1 MVSSV
6 CGSNSYKTEQIN
18 LFIFTFK
25 IKQILNFK
33 PIIMKKNSKSLGW
46 KKTAVVTLAIPLTLG
61 ATPVWATPHTP
72 VAYETVQTHSKIIG
86 VRQINPTTVEI
97 LFSNNQRLAMD
108 FYGENIFR
116 LFQDNSG
123 GIIRDPEAT
132 PEARILVDNP
142 RIPLSTLN
150 VEDVDGAITISTT
163 KVKVQLDKNTS
174 LLKVI
179 NLDTQSIVLEESKPI
194 LFEKDKVTITL
205 KENPKEYFYGGGVQN
220 GRFSHKGKAIAIE
233 NQNSWTDGGVA
244 SPTPFYWSTNGYGI
258 LWHTFKKGKY
268 DFGAEEQGNVK
279 LSHETDYLDLFCMI
293 SNTPTALLNDFY
305 QLTGNPV
312 LLPKFGFYQGH
323 LNAYNRDYWK
333 EDEKGILFED
343 GKRYK
348 ESQKDNGG
356 IKESLNGEKNNY
368 QFSARAVID
377 RYKNHDMPFGWLLPN
392 DGYGAG
398 YGQTET
404 LDGNIQNLKELGDYA
419 RRNGVEIGL
428 WTQSDLHPKP
438 GVSALLQRDIVKEVR
453 DAGVRVLKTD
463 VAWVGAG
470 YSFGLN
476 GVADVGQ
483 IMPYYGNNA
492 RPFIISLDGW
502 AGTQRYAGIW
512 SGDQTGGEWEYIRF
526 HIPTYIGAGLSGQPN
541 ITSDMDGIFGGK
553 NAAVNIRDFQWK
565 TFTPMELNMDGWGA
579 NEKYPH
585 ALGEPATS
593 INRWYLKLKSELMP
607 YAYSFAK
614 EAVDGLPMIRAMFLE
629 FPNEYTQGT
638 ATKYQY
644 MYGTDFLVA
653 PIYQNTKADAE
664 GNDIRNGIYLPEGEW
679 IDYFSGE
686 KYEGGRILNNFDAP
700 LWKLPLFVKNGAIIP
715 MTNPN
720 NNVSEI
726 NQRLRIYE
734 MYPDKHTMTVEYDD
748 DGTSEDYKSGKGVTT
763 FIESNVTSK
772 NDVLITVH
780 RTQGNFDGFVKEK
793 ATEFRINVTQKPKS
807 ISAKI
812 GKNKVKLTEAHSMEQ
827 FLNGE
832 NIFYYNAAPNL
843 NRFATKGSEFEKVE
857 ITKNP
862 QLLIKLAETDVT
874 ANQIDMTIKGFRFA
888 PTDTYRITSGPLA
901 APQAEITVDNT
912 EAYTLK
918 PTWNKTAHADFYEI
932 ELNGMLYTT
941 IKDTELLFDGLQAET
956 TYTFKIRAANKDG
969 YSEWNE
975 FKATT
980 KSNPLEFAIRGI
992 KGEVT
997 AACQEGFEIERL
1009 FDFAELGDTW
1019 HTKYRANA
1027 LPFDM
1032 IIDLK
1037 TINQL
1042 DKFHYLPRQNAGN
1055 GTLLKGNVFY
1065 SLDKE
1070 HWTEAGAFE
1079 WERNG
1084 EVKVFTFTE
1093 HPTARYIKLAVTDGV
1108 GNYGSGREIYVFK
1121 MPGTESYLPGDINND
1136 GKIDNNDLTS
1146 YTNYTG
1152 LRKGDS
1158 DFEGYISI
1166 GDVNKNDLIDAYDIS
1181 VVATQLENGIDENS
1195 ASSEIAGKLEIST
1208 PKRNYNKDEVIEI
1221 RVKGIDLKEVNA
1233 LSFALP
1239 YNQQEYEFIGVQ
1251 PIHINDME
1259 NLTYDRL
1266 HSNGEKGLYP
1276 TFVNLGSK
1284 KLLNGTGD
1292 LFILKFKAKQKV
1304 TFGLKI
1310 KDGILVNQKLNSVKF

>member
-1 MVSSV
+1 MKRN
-6 CGSNSYKTEQIN
+6 CNSTR
-18 LFIFTFK
+18 
-25 IKQILNFK
+25 
-33 PIIMKKNSKSLGW
+33 W
-46 KKTAVVTLAIPLTLG
+46 KKTAVLTLAIPLFLG
-61 ATPVWATPHTP
+61 ASPVWAASHPP
-72 VAYETVQTHSKIIG
+72 MPYETVQTHAKIIG
-86 VRQINPTTVEI
+86 VKQINPTTVDV
-97 LFSNNQRLAMD
+97 LFSNNQRMTVD

-123 GIIRDPEAT
+123 GIIRAPEAT
-132 PEARILVDNP
+132 PQAQILVDNP
-142 RIPLSTLN
+142 RIPLSMLN
-150 VEDVDGAITISTT
+150 VEDTDGTITISTA
-163 KVKVQLDKNTS
+163 KVKIQLDKNTS

-179 NLDTQSIVLEESKPI
+179 NLDTQSVVLEESEPVM
-194 LFEKDKVTITL
+194 FDKDRVTVTL
-205 KENPKEYFYGGGVQN
+205 KETPEEYFYGGGVQN

-258 LWHTFKKGKY
+258 LWYTFKKGKY
-268 DFGAEEQGNVK
+268 DFGAEKQGSVK
-279 LSHETDYLDLFCMI
+279 LSHETDYLDLFCMV
-293 SNTPTALLNDFY
+293 SHTPTALLNDFY

-356 IKESLNGEKNNY
+356 IKESLNGEKGNY

-377 RYKNHDMPFGWLLPN
+377 RYKNHDMPLGWLLPN

-404 LDGNIQNLKELGDYA
+404 LDGNIQNLKDLGDYA

-438 GVSALLQRDIVKEVR
+438 EISALLQRDIVKEVR

-483 IMPYYGNNA
+483 IMPYYGNNT

-502 AGTQRYAGIW
+502 AGTQRYAGVW

-526 HIPTYIGAGLSGQPN
+526 HIPTYIGSGLSGQPN

-565 TFTPMELNMDGWGA
+565 TWTPMELNMDGWGA

-593 INRWYLKLKSELMP
+593 INRMYLKLKSELMP

-614 EAVDGLPMIRAMFLE
+614 EAVDGLPMIRAMFLD
-629 FPNEYTQGT
+629 FPNKYTLGT
-638 ATKYQY
+638 ATQYQY

-653 PIYQNTKADAE
+653 PVYQNTQADAE

-686 KYEGGRILNNFDAP
+686 KYEGGRILNNFATP
-700 LWKLPLFVKNGAIIP
+700 LWKLPVFVKNGAIIP
-715 MTNPN
+715 MANPN
-720 NNVSEI
+720 NHVGEI
-726 NQRLRIYE
+726 NKGLRIYE
-734 MYPDKHTMTVEYDD
+734 MYPHNHTMTVEYDD
-748 DGTSEDYKSGKGVTT
+748 DGITEAYKDGKGVTT
-763 FIESNVTSK
+763 FIESNVTPKST
-772 NDVLITVH
+772 VMITVH

-793 ATEFRINVTQKPKS
+793 ATEFRINVTEKPKAL
-807 ISAKI
+807 SAKI
-812 GKNKVKLTEAHSMEQ
+812 GKSKIKLTEAASMKQ
-827 FLNGE
+827 FMNGE
-832 NIFYYNAAPNL
+832 NTFYYDAAPNL
-843 NRFATKGSEFEKVE
+843 NKFATKGSEFEKVT

-862 QLLIKLAETDVT
+862 QLLVKLAATDIT
-874 ANQIDMTIKGFRFA
+874 ANQIDMVIKGFRFDPA
-888 PTDTYRITSGPLA
+888 DTYRVSSGILS
-901 APQAEITVDNT
+901 APQAEVTAEHT

-918 PTWNKTAHADFYEI
+918 PSWSKVPHADFYEI
-932 ELNGMLYTT
+932 ELDGMIYTT
-941 IKDTELLFDGLQAET
+941 IKDTELLFDALSAET
-956 TYTFKIRAANKDG
+956 TYAFKIRAVNKDG
-969 YSEWNE
+969 VSEWNE

-992 KGEVT
+992 KGEIT
-997 AACQEGFEIERL
+997 AKDQPGFEIDHL
-1009 FDFAELGDTW
+1009 FDFAETGDVW
-1019 HTKYRANA
+1019 HTEYGAKAT
-1027 LPFDM
+1027 PFDM
-1032 IIDLK
+1032 ILDLK

-1042 DKFHYLPRQNAGN
+1042 DKFHYLPRQDVGN
-1055 GTLLKGNVFY
+1055 GTLLKGSVCY
-1065 SLDKE
+1065 SLDKK
-1070 HWTEAGAFE
+1070 HWTEAGKFE
-1079 WERNG
+1079 WKRNSD
-1084 EVKVFTFTE
+1084 VKEFLFKDR
-1093 HPTARYIKLAVTDGV
+1093 PDARYIKLSVTDGT
-1108 GNYGSGREIYVFK
+1108 GNYGSGRELYVFK
-1121 MPGTESYLPGDINND
+1121 VPGTESYLPGDINND

-1158 DFEGYISI
+1158 DFEGYISV
-1166 GDVNKNDLIDAYDIS
+1166 GDINKNGLIDAYDIS
-1181 VVATQLENGIDENS
+1181 VVATQLEGGIDETN
-1195 ASSEIAGKLEIST
+1195 ASPEVGGKLEIST
-1208 PKRNYNKDEVIEI
+1208 PKRHYSKNEIIEV
-1221 RVKGIDLKEVNA
+1221 RVKGIDLKAINA

-1239 YNQQEYEFIGVQ
+1239 YDQQKYEFAGVQ
-1251 PIHINDME
+1251 LIHLNEME

-1266 HSNGEKGLYP
+1266 HSNGNKALYP
-1276 TFVNLGSK
+1276 TFVNLGNK
-1284 KLLNGTGD
+1284 ALLDGTTD
-1292 LFILKFKAKQKV
+1292 LFILKFKAKQNV
-1304 TFGLKI
+1304 TFDLQI
-1310 KDGILVNQKLNSVKF
+1310 KDEILVNQRLDSK

>member
-205 KENPKEYFYGGGVQN
+205 KENPKEYVYGGGVQN

-901 APQAEITVDNT
+901 APQAEITADNT

>member
-1 MVSSV
+1 M
-6 CGSNSYKTEQIN
+6 
-18 LFIFTFK
+18 
-25 IKQILNFK
+25 
-33 PIIMKKNSKSLGW
+33 P
-46 KKTAVVTLAIPLTLG
+46 
-61 ATPVWATPHTP
+61 
-72 VAYETVQTHSKIIG
+72 YETVQTHAKIIG
-86 VRQINPTTVEI
+86 VKQINPTTVDV
-97 LFSNNQRLAMD
+97 LFSNNQRMTVD

-123 GIIRDPEAT
+123 GIIRAPEAT
-132 PEARILVDNP
+132 PQAQILVDNP
-142 RIPLSTLN
+142 RIPLSMLN
-150 VEDVDGAITISTT
+150 VEDTDGTITISTA
-163 KVKVQLDKNTS
+163 KVKIQLDKNTS

-179 NLDTQSIVLEESKPI
+179 NLDTQSVVLEESEPVM
-194 LFEKDKVTITL
+194 FDKDRVTVTL
-205 KENPKEYFYGGGVQN
+205 KETPEEYFYGGGVQN

-258 LWHTFKKGKY
+258 LWYTFKKGKY
-268 DFGAEEQGNVK
+268 DFGAEKQGSVK
-279 LSHETDYLDLFCMI
+279 LSHETDYLDLFCMV
-293 SNTPTALLNDFY
+293 SHTPTALLNDFY

-356 IKESLNGEKNNY
+356 IKESLNGEKGNY

-377 RYKNHDMPFGWLLPN
+377 RYKNHDMPLGWLLPN

-404 LDGNIQNLKELGDYA
+404 LDGNIQNLKDLGDYA

-438 GVSALLQRDIVKEVR
+438 EISALLQRDIVKEVR

-483 IMPYYGNNA
+483 IMPYYGNNT

-502 AGTQRYAGIW
+502 AGTQRYAGVW

-526 HIPTYIGAGLSGQPN
+526 HIPTYIGSGLSGQPN

-565 TFTPMELNMDGWGA
+565 TWTPMELNMDGWGA

-593 INRWYLKLKSELMP
+593 INRMYLKLKSELMP

-614 EAVDGLPMIRAMFLE
+614 EAVDGLPMIRAMFLD
-629 FPNEYTQGT
+629 FPNKYTLGT
-638 ATKYQY
+638 ATQYQY

-653 PIYQNTKADAE
+653 PVYQNTQADAE

-686 KYEGGRILNNFDAP
+686 KYEGGRILNNFATP
-700 LWKLPLFVKNGAIIP
+700 LWKLPVFVKNGAIIP
-715 MTNPN
+715 MANPN
-720 NNVSEI
+720 NHVGEI
-726 NQRLRIYE
+726 NKGLRIYE
-734 MYPDKHTMTVEYDD
+734 MYPHNHTMTVEYDD
-748 DGTSEDYKSGKGVTT
+748 DGITEAYKDGKGVTT
-763 FIESNVTSK
+763 FIESNVTPKST
-772 NDVLITVH
+772 VMITVH

-793 ATEFRINVTQKPKS
+793 ATEFRINVTEKPKAL
-807 ISAKI
+807 SAKI
-812 GKNKVKLTEAHSMEQ
+812 GKSKIKLTEAASMKQ
-827 FLNGE
+827 FMNGE
-832 NIFYYNAAPNL
+832 NTFYYDAAPNL
-843 NRFATKGSEFEKVE
+843 NKFATKGSEFEKVT

-862 QLLIKLAETDVT
+862 QLLVKLAATDIT
-874 ANQIDMTIKGFRFA
+874 ANQIDMVIKGFRFDPA
-888 PTDTYRITSGPLA
+888 DTYRVSSGILS
-901 APQAEITVDNT
+901 APQAEVTAEHT

-918 PTWNKTAHADFYEI
+918 PSWSKVPHADFYEI
-932 ELNGMLYTT
+932 ELNGMIYTT
-941 IKDTELLFDGLQAET
+941 IKDTELLFDALSAET
-956 TYTFKIRAANKDG
+956 TYAFKIRAVNKDG
-969 YSEWNE
+969 VSEWNE

-992 KGEVT
+992 KGEIT
-997 AACQEGFEIERL
+997 AKDQPGFEIDHL
-1009 FDFAELGDTW
+1009 FDFAETGDVW
-1019 HTKYRANA
+1019 HTEYGAKAT
-1027 LPFDM
+1027 PFDM
-1032 IIDLK
+1032 ILDLK

-1042 DKFHYLPRQNAGN
+1042 DKFHYLPRQDVGN
-1055 GTLLKGNVFY
+1055 GTLLKGSVCY
-1065 SLDKE
+1065 SLDKK
-1070 HWTEAGAFE
+1070 HWTEAGKFE
-1079 WERNG
+1079 WKRNSD
-1084 EVKVFTFTE
+1084 VKEFLFKDR
-1093 HPTARYIKLAVTDGV
+1093 PDARYIKLSVTDGT
-1108 GNYGSGREIYVFK
+1108 GNYGSGRELYVFK
-1121 MPGTESYLPGDINND
+1121 VPGTESYLPGDINND

-1158 DFEGYISI
+1158 DFEGYISV
-1166 GDVNKNDLIDAYDIS
+1166 GDINKNGLIDAYDIS
-1181 VVATQLENGIDENS
+1181 VVATQLEGGIDETN
-1195 ASSEIAGKLEIST
+1195 ASPEVGGKLEIST
-1208 PKRNYNKDEVIEI
+1208 PKRHYSKNEIIEV
-1221 RVKGIDLKEVNA
+1221 RVKGIDLKAINA

-1239 YNQQEYEFIGVQ
+1239 YDQQKYEFAGVQ
-1251 PIHINDME
+1251 LIHLNEME

-1266 HSNGEKGLYP
+1266 HSNGNKALYP
-1276 TFVNLGSK
+1276 TFVNLGNK
-1284 KLLNGTGD
+1284 ALLNGTTD
-1292 LFILKFKAKQKV
+1292 LFILKFKAKQNV
-1304 TFGLKI
+1304 TFDLQI
-1310 KDGILVNQKLNSVKF
+1310 KDEILVNQRLDSK

>member
-1 MVSSV
+1 MKKETPISLRHLRRITAILFLCPISLSSIQASAASDQSDVSSASV
-6 CGSNSYKTEQIN
+6 HQEQ
-18 LFIFTFK
+18 TSG
-25 IKQILNFK
+25 ILRAEK
-33 PIIMKKNSKSLGW
+33 
-46 KKTAVVTLAIPLTLG
+46 
-61 ATPVWATPHTP
+61 
-72 VAYETVQTHSKIIG
+72 
-86 VRQINPTTVEI
+86 INPTTVDV
-97 LFSNNQRLAMD
+97 LFANQQRMTID

-116 LFQDNSG
+116 VFQDNSG
-123 GIIRDPEAT
+123 GIIRDPEAK
-132 PEARILVDNP
+132 PEAQILVDQPRRKVSGLSVDEKEGYITLTTAQVRIELNKQTGLMKVFNP
-142 RIPLSTLN
+142 LT
-150 VEDVDGAITISTT
+150 G
-163 KVKVQLDKNTS
+163 KC
-174 LLKVI
+174 VI
-179 NLDTQSIVLEESKPI
+179 EEVAPVIFGPK
-194 LFEKDKVTITL
+194 EVTVTL
-205 KENPKEYFYGGGVQN
+205 KENPEEYFYGGGVQN
-220 GRFSHKGKAIAIE
+220 GRFSHKGKVIAIE

-244 SPTPFYWSTNGYGI
+244 SPAPFYWSTNGYGMM
-258 LWHTFKKGKY
+258 WYTFRKGEY
-268 DFGAEEQGNVK
+268 DFGATEKNIVK
-279 LSHETDYLDLFCMI
+279 LSHNSSYLDIFYMVNDGAV
-293 SNTPTALLNDFY
+293 SLLNDFY

-312 LLPKFGFYQGH
+312 LLPKFGFYEGH

-377 RYKNHDMPFGWLLPN
+377 RYKNHDMPLGWLLPN

-404 LDGNIQNLKELGDYA
+404 LDGNIANLKSLGDYA
-419 RRNGVEIGL
+419 RKNGVEIGL
-428 WTQSDLHPKP
+428 WTQSDLHPKE

-476 GVADVGQ
+476 GVADVGK

-502 AGTQRYAGIW
+502 AGTQRYAGVW

-526 HIPTYIGAGLSGQPN
+526 HIPTYIGSGLSGQPN

-553 NAAVNIRDFQWK
+553 NPAVNIRDFQWK
-565 TFTPMELNMDGWGA
+565 TWTPMELNMDGWGS

-593 INRWYLKLKSELMP
+593 INRMYLKLKSELMP

-614 EAVDGLPMIRAMFLE
+614 EAVDGMPIIRAMFLE
-629 FPNEYTQGT
+629 FPNDYTMGS

-679 IDYFSGE
+679 IDYFTGE
-686 KYEGGRILNNFDAP
+686 KYEGGRVINNFAAP
-700 LWKLPLFVKNGAIIP
+700 LWKLPVFVKNGAIIP

-726 NQRLRIYE
+726 NKGLRIYE
-734 MYPDKHTMTVEYDD
+734 MYPNKHTMTVEYDD
-748 DGTSEDYKSGKGVTT
+748 DGITEAYKDGKGVTT
-763 FIESNVTSK
+763 FIESNVTPK
-772 NDVLITVH
+772 NEVLITVH

-793 ATEFRINVTQKPKS
+793 ATEFRINGTEKPKA
-807 ISAKI
+807 ISAKA
-812 GKNKVKLTEAHSMEQ
+812 GKSKIKLTEVASLEQ
-827 FLNGE
+827 FQNGQ
-832 NIFYYNAAPNL
+832 NVYFYDAAPNL
-843 NRFATKGSEFEKVE
+843 NKFATPGSEFEKVT
-857 ITKNP
+857 IVKNP
-862 QLLIKLAETDVT
+862 QLLIKLAPMDVT
-874 ANQIDMTIKGFRFA
+874 TNQINVTVSGFRYA
-888 PTDTYRITSGPLA
+888 PADTYRVTSGSLT
-901 APQAEITVDNT
+901 APKAEVTAENT

-918 PTWNKTAHADFYEI
+918 PTWTPVANADYYEI
-932 ELNGMLYTT
+932 ELNGILYST
-941 IKDTELLFDGLQAET
+941 IKDTELLFEGLEAET
-956 TYTFKIRAANKDG
+956 TYDFKIRAVNKDG
-969 YSEWNE
+969 QSDWAS
-975 FKATT
+975 FTAKT

-997 AACQEGFEIERL
+997 AKSQEGFEIDRL
-1009 FDFAELGDTW
+1009 FDFAEMGDMW

-1032 IIDLK
+1032 IIDLRSV
-1037 TINQL
+1037 NQL
-1042 DKFHYLPRQNAGN
+1042 DKFHYLSRKDGGN
-1055 GTLLKGNVFY
+1055 GTLLKGTVSY
-1065 SLDKE
+1065 SMDKE

-1079 WERNG
+1079 WNRKD

-1093 HPTARYIKLAVTDGV
+1093 RPTARYIKLSVTEGV
-1108 GNYGSGREIYVFK
+1108 GNYGSGRELYVFK
-1121 MPGTESYLPGDINND
+1121 VPGTESYLPGDINND

-1152 LRKGDS
+1152 LRKGDG
-1158 DFEGYISI
+1158 DFEGYISN
-1166 GDVNKNDLIDAYDIS
+1166 GDINKNDLIDAYDIS
-1181 VVATQLENGIDENS
+1181 VVATQLEDGVDESNETEKVS
-1195 ASSEIAGKLEIST
+1195 GRIEMST
-1208 PKRNYNKDEVIEI
+1208 AKRSYNKDEVIEMI
-1221 RVKGIDLKEVNA
+1221 VKGIDLKSVNA

-1239 YNQQEYEFIGVQ
+1239 YDQQKFEFVGVQ
-1251 PIHINDME
+1251 PVSMKEME
-1259 NLTYDRL
+1259 NFTYDRL
-1266 HSNGEKGLYP
+1266 HTNGTKALYP
-1276 TFVNLGSK
+1276 TFVNIGNKPSLE
-1284 KLLNGTGD
+1284 GTND
-1292 LFILKFKAKQKV
+1292 LFILKLKAKQRVNFNLKMID
-1304 TFGLKI
+1304 GL
-1310 KDGILVNQKLNSVKF
+1310 LVDKKLNVCKF